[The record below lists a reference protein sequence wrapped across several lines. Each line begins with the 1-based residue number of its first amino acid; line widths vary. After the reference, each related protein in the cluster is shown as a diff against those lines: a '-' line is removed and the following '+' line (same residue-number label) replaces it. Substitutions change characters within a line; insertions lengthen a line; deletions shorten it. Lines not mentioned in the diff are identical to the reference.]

1 MAIHSNVT
9 ALNDENDNDW
19 GSELDMSLHH
29 KYSASTSIVF
39 GYSHYWTT
47 DTFRATQARAPAAGS
62 DDADWAYLQMDVHF

>member
-1 MAIHSNVT
+1 
-9 ALNDENDNDW
+9 
-19 GSELDMSLHH
+19 MSLHH

-47 DTFRATQARAPAAGS
+47 DTFNATKSTAPVGGS